1 MTSYALAILLYLN
14 ALAATSYAQDPENDP
29 DYRGNDPE
37 GAVSTSKLQIHVSR
51 SQYIYSLC
59 NFDFCGQTVMTVIAA
74 TVGIG

>member
-51 SQYIYSLC
+51 SQHIYS
-59 NFDFCGQTVMTVIAA
+59 VSVIQNDCYRI
-74 TVGIG
+74 VFVSGCVSS